1 MFASCGCS
9 VEYDRALLE
18 LIGENYDLLQ
28 KIAYNLH
35 ANSAYLVTRY
45 TAAELVTLTDDMLAE
60 HSPVEVAKK
69 QRLAAHRQYEA
80 LVTMGFAETSLTEAY
95 LKCRFCGH
103 GGITFTTKQTRS
115 ADEGSTVFAACS
127 NSKCQKRWKM

>member
-1 MFASCGCS
+1 MFVSWGCS
-9 VEYDRALLE
+9 EEYGRALVD
-18 LIGENYDLLQ
+18 LIGDNYDLLQ
-28 KIAYNLH
+28 KIAYNLQV
-35 ANSAYLVTRY
+35 NSANLVNRY

-60 HSPVEVAKK
+60 HSSVALARK
-69 QRLAAHRQYEA
+69 QRLAAHQEYDA